1 VHGLIVGP
9 TPKPSFFLFKIT
21 RFSKND
27 FPVLYFPVTAITA
40 TGSYIF
46 FKKILASSLT
56 QYLSDKKNY
65 KQFV

>member
-9 TPKPSFFLFKIT
+9 TPKPSFFLFRIT

-27 FPVLYFPVTAITA
+27 FPVLYFPATAITA
-40 TGSYIF
+40 TGSSML

-56 QYLSDKKNY
+56 QYLSNKKY
-65 KQFV
+65 